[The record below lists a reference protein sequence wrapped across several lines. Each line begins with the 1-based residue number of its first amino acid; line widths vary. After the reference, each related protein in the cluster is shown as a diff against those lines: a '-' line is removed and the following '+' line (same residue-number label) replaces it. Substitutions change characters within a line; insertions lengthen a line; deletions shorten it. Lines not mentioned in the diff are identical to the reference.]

1 MEKQKKAPD
10 GKGQEQQKP
19 ASMSAMKQEPLPE
32 IPGKQESGQEFKLE
46 GIHKAESKPVAQNKQ
61 ESKPDEK
68 DKSKK
73 KKKDKPY
80 EKWLYG
86 MAGFGL
92 GSLTTYLIMDHK
104 HKKELELNGIE
115 REAEE
120 EARKLK
126 ARKKIVFVL
135 E

>member
-19 ASMSAMKQEPLPE
+19 ASKSEMKQEPQPE

-46 GIHKAESKPVAQNKQ
+46 GIHKAESKPVEQSKP
-61 ESKPDEK
+61 ETKPDEK
-68 DKSKK
+68 NKS